1 MACFC
6 NCEFERYPQGWHEEC
21 HCVKPKGWPCP
32 SDVSDEEADYIR
44 ERISERIGKLCDVTV
59 IPGGQPIY
67 DYIVS
72 AE

>member
-32 SDVSDEEADYIR
+32 SDVSDEEA
-44 ERISERIGKLCDVTV
+44 EKLNEDVYT
-59 IPGGQPIY
+59 Y
-67 DYIVS
+67 DDWL
-72 AE
+72 ADNEDWLRDPDR